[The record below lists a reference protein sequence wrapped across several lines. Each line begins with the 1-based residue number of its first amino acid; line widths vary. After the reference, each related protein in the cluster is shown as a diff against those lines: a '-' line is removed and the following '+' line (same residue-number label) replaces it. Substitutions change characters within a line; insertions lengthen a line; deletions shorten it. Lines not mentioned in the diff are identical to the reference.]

1 MTRRRKRGARGGH
14 RRGDDTRGANLPVAA
29 ILILIC
35 AALAWQATR
44 AAPVVPRS
52 DRDVLLITIDT
63 LRADALGVYGGP
75 AATPNIDRLAAD
87 GIRFDAAHAH
97 SVVTLPSHAS
107 ILTGLY
113 PFAHGIR
120 DNSGYRLRPGVAT
133 LAARLRARG
142 YATGAFVGA
151 FPLDARFG
159 LDAGFDVYDDRYPS
173 ARASELTMPERPA
186 ATVAAAAT
194 RWIGEQRGPW
204 FAWVHLY
211 DPHAPYAPPP
221 PFDRQYASDPY
232 AGEVASVDRA
242 LEPLLEAV
250 RRRGRPVLVILTA
263 DHGEALGGHGES
275 THGLFAYEDTL
286 HVPLI
291 VSATDAARRTRSL
304 SSAITARHIDIVPT
318 VLDSLGA
325 PADARLPGRSL
336 LDAVADRGTPL
347 PSYFEALTASL
358 NRGWAP
364 LTGVLLGSEKYIRL
378 PIPELYDLEADP
390 RETKNLLP
398 RAAGRA
404 ATLDALLL
412 HLEAQGGASANP
424 DAPHA
429 ETAETRR
436 RLASLGYVSGG
447 QTGEPGRWTEADD
460 PKRLIA
466 LDQAVQRG
474 VEQYQ
479 QGGVEQSRATFEAV
493 AQQRPGMATPY
504 LHLAFSWW
512 EGGDAAR
519 AIQTLRRAVRAG
531 AGTTEVR
538 AQLGIYL
545 AEAGEPAE
553 AVRLLREATTTDPG
567 DLDAWNGLAIALAG
581 SGLRS
586 DAVAV
591 LRRVI
596 AEHPTN
602 AAALENLGTLM
613 LGDGNLPAARD
624 AFSRALSLD
633 GARPV
638 ALNGL
643 GVVELRDGR
652 RDAAVASWRR
662 VVALD
667 PRQYDALYNLGVAL
681 LNAGDFGGARRYL
694 EQFASTAPPALYAQD
709 LQKVR
714 AWLTAKH

>member
-1 MTRRRKRGARGGH
+1 
-14 RRGDDTRGANLPVAA
+14 
-29 ILILIC
+29 
-35 AALAWQATR
+35 
-44 AAPVVPRS
+44 
-52 DRDVLLITIDT
+52 
-63 LRADALGVYGGP
+63 
-75 AATPNIDRLAAD
+75 
-87 GIRFDAAHAH
+87 
-97 SVVTLPSHAS
+97 
-107 ILTGLY
+107 
-113 PFAHGIR
+113 
-120 DNSGYRLRPGVAT
+120 
-133 LAARLRARG
+133 
-142 YATGAFVGA
+142 
-151 FPLDARFG
+151 
-159 LDAGFDVYDDRYPS
+159 
-173 ARASELTMPERPA
+173 MPERPA
-186 ATVAAAAT
+186 AAVAAAAA
-194 RWIGEQRGPW
+194 RWIGERRGPW
-204 FAWVHLY
+204 FAWVHIY

-221 PFDRQYASDPY
+221 PFDRHYAYNPY

-242 LEPLLEAV
+242 LGPLLESL
-250 RRRGRPVLVILTA
+250 RRRARPVLVILTA
-263 DHGEALGGHGES
+263 DHGEALGGHGEA

-291 VSATDAARRTRSL
+291 VSATDAGRRTRPL
-304 SSAITARHIDIVPT
+304 SSALSARHIDIVPT

-325 PADARLPGRSL
+325 PADTRLPGRSL
-336 LDAVADRGTPL
+336 LDAVAGGRGAPV

-378 PIPELYDLEADP
+378 PIPELYDLAADP
-390 RETKNLLP
+390 HEMSNLLP
-398 RAAGRA
+398 RAADRA
-404 ATLDALLL
+404 AALDRLLS
-412 HLEAQGGASANP
+412 HVEAQGGVSAIAG
-424 DAPHA
+424 APQT
-429 ETAETRR
+429 ESDETRR

-447 QTGEPGRWTEADD
+447 QAAHPGRWTQADD
-460 PKRLIA
+460 PKQLIA

-479 QGGVEQSRATFEAV
+479 QGAVEQARTTFEAV

-519 AIQTLRRAVRAG
+519 AIQTLRRAVGAG
-531 AGTTEVR
+531 AGTTEVK

-545 AEAGEPAE
+545 AEAGEPSE
-553 AVRLLREATTTDPG
+553 AVRLLKEATATDPG
-567 DLDAWNGLAIALAG
+567 DLDAWNGQAIALAG
-581 SGLRS
+581 AGQRS
-586 DAVAV
+586 EAVGV
-591 LRRVI
+591 LNRVI
-596 AEHPTN
+596 AEHPTS
-602 AAALENLGTLM
+602 AEAIENLGTLM

-652 RDAAVASWRR
+652 RDAAVSAWRR

-681 LNAGDFGGARRYL
+681 LNAGDSASARPYL
-694 EQFASTAPPALYAQD
+694 EQFAAGAPPAIYSED

-714 AWLTAKH
+714 AWLGAKR